1 MTRLLGWLSLCGGM
15 LVALLAAPL
24 SAQIVSTDH
33 YRFLPKLSVL
43 NQSGGFGGFDVDHRV
58 MGTFD
63 FEIEIGP
70 TDVSPTEYVAK
81 FSDVNAWASHPILA
95 YVLPLNQTLNL
106 EGLVGR
112 KVPVAAPIEI
122 YRFDGKTGNGSSVEL
137 YAAQIGPWL
146 HLKATTTPPP
156 NVADFFTYEL
166 KAVARRTPF
175 ADFDGSSSVDSADLA
190 KWASRF
196 GLKISA
202 GDTLGQGDANGDG
215 VTDGADFLAWQRQA
229 GDVAPTAESLDAL
242 VTAALATANAASQS
256 SITTVPE
263 PTTFGLLGI
272 AIAAISKLRPRTFF
286 ER

>member
-1 MTRLLGWLSLCGGM
+1 MTRSLGWLLACGGL
-15 LVALLAAPL
+15 LVALLAA
-24 SAQIVSTDH
+24 SAVAQTVSTDH

-112 KVPVAAPIEI
+112 KVPVAAPIDI
-122 YRFDGKTGNGSSVEL
+122 YRFDGETNDGSSVEL

-146 HLKATTTPPP
+146 HLKGTTTAPP
-156 NVADFFTYEL
+156 NSADFFEYEL

-175 ADFDGSSSVDSADLA
+175 ADFDGNSSVDSIDLA
-190 KWASRF
+190 KWAGRF
-196 GLKISA
+196 GLKTTA
-202 GDTLGQGDANGDG
+202 GDTLGQGDANNDG
-215 VTDGADFLAWQRQA
+215 VTDGADFLAWQRQV
-229 GDVAPTAESLDAL
+229 GEVVPTAESLDAL
-242 VTAALATANAASQS
+242 VEAALATVRPASQS
-256 SITTVPE
+256 SIAAVPE
-263 PTTFGLLGI
+263 PATLSLLGV
-272 AIAAISKLRPRTFF
+272 ALFAVVRLRSRSLSD
-286 ER
+286 R